1 ETKMQLAQRS
11 QLFTNNHPKM
21 KALQEQ
27 LRQTKSRQA
36 KLQSQFESLPEAEK
50 TLLKLQRDVQVKTQL
65 YTALL
70 NRAQQL
76 RVMKAG
82 TVGTVHIIDH
92 AVEPVHAVAPKKK
105 LILVLAIFIGAFA
118 GAGWLFLRLALQR
131 VVHDPNDIE
140 RQLGLPIYA
149 VIPFSNWLS
158 AHTQRRKKNHAREPV
173 LARERTDDVS
183 VEALR
188 SLRTSL
194 YFAQL

>member
-1 ETKMQLAQRS
+1 
-11 QLFTNNHPKM
+11 
-21 KALQEQ
+21 
-27 LRQTKSRQA
+27 
-36 KLQSQFESLPEAEK
+36 
-50 TLLKLQRDVQVKTQL
+50 
-65 YTALL
+65 
-70 NRAQQL
+70 
-76 RVMKAG
+76 
-82 TVGTVHIIDH
+82 
-92 AVEPVHAVAPKKK
+92 VHAVAPKKK

-158 AHTQRRKKNHAREPV
+158 AHTQRRKKNHARAPV
-173 LARERTDDVS
+173 LARERADDVS

-194 YFAQL
+194 YFAQLESGSNAIAITGPTA